1 MECGHWYPLEERIEI
16 LTLENFSNS
25 FFQAQPLRELG
36 HNLSK
41 DQLNNTLRLSVRSP
55 TLQISD
61 YLRQNHGINLYS
73 VDPEDADIAAVK
85 EVIEGIEK
93 EAKAEAKVQTRG
105 AINEIQKE
113 VIGKLGE
120 KIPELEEYT
129 EVIATMPS
137 PQEVAEYQ
145 KSLEEGDS
153 LIQPD
158 PPFRNTFNQMSLRK
172 VIVEALKD
180 GEKYVFIP
188 ATVKKVDG
196 KKVYETKTQEQHGQ
210 GGAPMFNYQVMLK
223 EAEKIAAKYGLK
235 LEIDTVDVGGG
246 TRGEISVLDIRPLYE
261 TVVKEGFKGYKAGGL
276 VMNYGDYGRSY
287 T

>member
-1 MECGHWYPLEERIEI
+1 MKNI
-16 LTLENFSNS
+16 LYKFD
-25 FFQAQPLRELG
+25 P
-36 HNLSK
+36 SK
-41 DQLNNTLRLSVRSP
+41 HSYTG
-55 TLQISD
+55 QISD
-61 YLRQNHGINLYS
+61 YLQKNHGFHLYS
-73 VDPEDADIAAVK
+73 LDPEDADIAAVK
-85 EVIEGIEK
+85 EVIQGLAK
-93 EAKAEAKVQTRG
+93 EAKAEADAQTTG
-105 AINEIQKE
+105 EINEIQQE

-196 KKVYETKTQEQHGQ
+196 KKVYETKTQEKYGQ
-210 GGAPMFNYQVMLK
+210 GGAPMFNYQVML
-223 EAEKIAAKYGLK
+223 
-235 LEIDTVDVGGG
+235 
-246 TRGEISVLDIRPLYE
+246 
-261 TVVKEGFKGYKAGGL
+261 
-276 VMNYGDYGRSY
+276 
-287 T
+287 